1 MTSKA
6 LYVNDQIG
14 ARDDGLCP
22 TKLPDDYTG
31 TLSKVSD
38 EFIEACQ
45 TNSHLMN
52 TAKNTSAELEFLC
65 KAISRHIIENVD
77 ENDHKTVL
85 ISLDFEAEG
94 CVWKMDLNPDLAVP
108 GLQIQVRLLA
118 KSDEALGTIWVAQTY
133 MVDTKST
140 YTGPLSKSQLKK
152 LGIARIVVEQTS
164 LVIRKAVLRCEFPE
178 FPEGCKGTLF
188 KEVYKLNAKVR
199 ERNTPRRISF
209 LLSILI
215 CLFQLKKGANSSVC
229 RGTHRVSGRVV
240 AVKCVRRADL
250 PSEDDAAV
258 YDEVTVL
265 SSLGRDPPRVV
276 PLVDFFEEEDAYYLV
291 KEMLTGDPVL
301 DRIAGMGYRYNERIA
316 RGIVSN
322 ILEALSYCHE
332 QNIAHRDVN
341 SKNLIFIDE
350 DKDRGIKLAG
360 FGFAARCHAP
370 ESMTRQCGT
379 PLFVA
384 PEVLLKKPYGMESDM
399 WSAGCVAFLLLS
411 GDVPFAGETQKDLFR
426 AIVAG
431 KYAITDYWTEVSDEG
446 KQFVSDLLQV
456 DPTKRLS
463 AKDALNHAW
472 MSLPDRELNPRIL
485 EDACLRIR
493 DFQRNML
500 LPEDTNSN

>member
-1 MTSKA
+1 
-6 LYVNDQIG
+6 
-14 ARDDGLCP
+14 
-22 TKLPDDYTG
+22 
-31 TLSKVSD
+31 
-38 EFIEACQ
+38 
-45 TNSHLMN
+45 
-52 TAKNTSAELEFLC
+52 
-65 KAISRHIIENVD
+65 
-77 ENDHKTVL
+77 
-85 ISLDFEAEG
+85 
-94 CVWKMDLNPDLAVP
+94 
-108 GLQIQVRLLA
+108 
-118 KSDEALGTIWVAQTY
+118 
-133 MVDTKST
+133 
-140 YTGPLSKSQLKK
+140 
-152 LGIARIVVEQTS
+152 
-164 LVIRKAVLRCEFPE
+164 
-178 FPEGCKGTLF
+178 
-188 KEVYKLNAKVR
+188 
-199 ERNTPRRISF
+199 
-209 LLSILI
+209 
-215 CLFQLKKGANSSVC
+215 
-229 RGTHRVSGRVV
+229 V

-265 SSLGRDPPRVV
+265 SSLGRDPPRIV

-291 KEMLTGDPVL
+291 KEMLTGDSVL
-301 DRIAGMGYRYNERIA
+301 DRIAGMGYRYSERIA

-341 SKNLIFIDE
+341 SKNLIFINE

-384 PEVLLKKPYGMESDM
+384 PEVLLKNPYGMESDM
-399 WSAGCVAFLLLS
+399 WSVGCVAFLLLS

-431 KYAITDYWTEVSDEG
+431 KYVLNEYWTEVSDEG

-456 DPTKRLS
+456 DPTKRLR
-463 AKDALNHAW
+463 AKDALNHTW
-472 MSLPDRELNPRIL
+472 MNLPDRELNPRIL